1 MVGRGSGVAVSVG
14 GKRWVK
20 GVQTARAAKV
30 GRLEGGHYRGEV
42 ARR

>member
-1 MVGRGSGVAVSVG
+1 MVVSVG
-14 GKRWVK
+14 GKRWEE